1 LVLTSPTGLPSKDEN
16 MHDLVD
22 IILPIAASPWIYVVV
37 ILFVIIDGVL
47 PLFPSEATV
56 VGLAALASST
66 DGPNLVLLLLA
77 ATVGAVVGDNT
88 AFVLGRRLRRRS
100 ANLLGFRAV
109 ARLLEWTSHG
119 LERRPSSFVLVARF
133 IPMARLAVNIT
144 AGMEEF
150 PYSRFLPLCVM
161 ASAAWATYNVAI
173 GISAGRWFEDNPLLG
188 MGIAIAVAIFLG
200 WVLDI
205 TIARLL
211 SRGKTIGG

>member
-1 LVLTSPTGLPSKDEN
+1 
-16 MHDLVD
+16 
-22 IILPIAASPWIYVVV
+22 
-37 ILFVIIDGVL
+37 
-47 PLFPSEATV
+47 
-56 VGLAALASST
+56 
-66 DGPNLVLLLLA
+66 
-77 ATVGAVVGDNT
+77 
-88 AFVLGRRLRRRS
+88 
-100 ANLLGFRAV
+100 
-109 ARLLEWTSHG
+109 
-119 LERRPSSFVLVARF
+119 
-133 IPMARLAVNIT
+133 MARLAVNIT

-211 SRGKTIGG
+211 NRTKTIGG